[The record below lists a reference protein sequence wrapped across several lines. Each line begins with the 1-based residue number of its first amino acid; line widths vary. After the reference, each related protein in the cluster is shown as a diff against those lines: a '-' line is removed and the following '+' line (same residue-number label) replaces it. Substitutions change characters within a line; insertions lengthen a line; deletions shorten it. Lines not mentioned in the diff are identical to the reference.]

1 MNEFKTIKF
10 RYKIIDKIGVGGSS
24 TVYLARDLKTNEVVA
39 IKILH
44 PNYAQDKK
52 FVQRFIREI
61 KIIMNLK
68 HPNILKLYDYG
79 FVDDI
84 PYYVTEYVQGKT
96 LKDILKE
103 KGRLSIN
110 EAKKI
115 ILDILNVLSYV
126 HKNGIVAHRD
136 IKPGNIMIDKE
147 GNVKLMDFGIAKIEG
162 SSLTQETSFYTP
174 LYASP
179 EQIKGEKV
187 DIRSDIYSLGATF
200 YEMIVGK
207 PPFTGKSALN
217 ITMKQLQ
224 EKPEPISK
232 YVPEIDKN
240 FEDIILKMLEKNPND
255 RFQTPEEVINS
266 LQTGFIDVKPKIE
279 KDKEIIKTVK
289 QPSLS
294 KTNKDIYIALS
305 TIGAIIVIAI
315 LIFALTTPK
324 ENINNFAFLTITSNP
339 TSAEVYIDNLN
350 NFIGYTGLSDYKIK
364 SGKVKIII
372 KKDGFED
379 LEDEINLNPGEI
391 KSLAYNLIPKSKY
404 GFVNISTEPS
414 GATIYLNDTQLDSLS
429 PIENYRLQ
437 VGKYSYKIEKDGYEP
452 STGNFEIKN
461 EGEPVNLKIS
471 LSKKTQ
477 TPVQPIKKE
486 GTLTIT
492 SEPPGATVKIN
503 NVEKGLTPL
512 EINLPP
518 GSYNLKIEK
527 EDYLPRPDS
536 IVLKENS
543 KVEKNYTLHPIP
555 KTSYLTVYSYPTE
568 AQVLLNGKFIGN
580 TPITNY
586 KIEKGEYILEVK
598 KEGYRE
604 YRTKFTV
611 EYGQTKR
618 FSDSDIIKLSP
629 KEKP

>member
-10 RYKIIDKIGVGGSS
+10 RYKIVDKVGIGGSS

-61 KIIMNLK
+61 NIIMNLK

-79 FVDDI
+79 FVDDM
-84 PYYVTEYVQGKT
+84 PYFVTEYIQGKT
-96 LKDILKE
+96 LKEILKE
-103 KGRLSIN
+103 KGRLSVN

-115 ILDILNVLSYV
+115 ILDILNVLSYA

-162 SSLTQETSFYTP
+162 SSLTQDTSFYTP

-217 ITMKQLQ
+217 IITKQLQ

-232 YVPEIDKN
+232 FIPDFDKN
-240 FEDIILKMLEKNPND
+240 LENIIFKMLEKNPKD
-255 RFQTPEEVINS
+255 RFQTPEEIINA
-266 LQTGFIDVKPKIE
+266 LQTGYLDIKPKIE
-279 KDKEIIKTVK
+279 KDKEVIKTIK

-294 KTNKDIYIALS
+294 KTNKNIYIALS
-305 TIGAIIVIAI
+305 TIGAIIVITI

-324 ENINNFAFLTITSNP
+324 SNINNFAFLTITSNP

-350 NFIGYTGLSDYKIK
+350 NFIGYTGLNDYKIK

-404 GFVNISTEPS
+404 GYVNISTEPS
-414 GATIYLNDTQLDSLS
+414 GANIYLNDTQLNRLS
-429 PIENYRLQ
+429 PIENYKLQ

-452 STGNFEIKN
+452 SIGNFEIKN
-461 EGEPVNLKIS
+461 EEETVNLKIS

-486 GTLTIT
+486 GTLIIN
-492 SEPPGATVKIN
+492 SEPSGATVYIN
-503 NVEKGLTPL
+503 NVKKGLTPL
-512 EINLPP
+512 KINLPP

-527 EDYLPRPDS
+527 EDYLPYPDS

-543 KVEKNYTLHPIP
+543 IVEKNFPLHPIP
-555 KTSYLTVYSYPTE
+555 KTSYLTVYSDPTN
-568 AQVLLNGKFIGN
+568 AQVLLNGDFIGY

-586 KIEKGEYILEVK
+586 KIEKGEYSLRVK
-598 KEGYRE
+598 KEGYKE
-604 YRTKFTV
+604 YLTKFTV
-611 EYGQTKR
+611 EYGQTIT
-618 FSDSDIIKLSP
+618 FSDLDIILIP
-629 KEKP
+629 EKP

>member
-10 RYKIIDKIGVGGSS
+10 RYKIVDKVGIGGSS
-24 TVYLARDLKTNEVVA
+24 TVYLARDIKTNEIVA

-44 PNYAQDKK
+44 PNFAQDKK

-61 KIIMNLK
+61 NIIMNLK

-79 FVDDI
+79 FVDDM
-84 PYYVTEYVQGKT
+84 PYFVTEYIQGKT
-96 LKDILKE
+96 LKEILKE
-103 KGRLSIN
+103 KGRLSVD

-115 ILDILNVLSYV
+115 ILDVLNVLSYV

-162 SSLTQETSFYTP
+162 SSLTQDTSFYTP

-179 EQIKGEKV
+179 EQIKGERV

-207 PPFTGKSALN
+207 PPFTGKSSLN
-217 ITMKQLQ
+217 IITKHLQ

-232 YVPEIDKN
+232 FIPDFDKN
-240 FEDIILKMLEKNPND
+240 LENIIFKMLEKNPKD
-255 RFQTPEEVINS
+255 RFQTPEEIINA
-266 LQTGFIDVKPKIE
+266 LQPGYLDARPKIE

-289 QPSLS
+289 QPNLS
-294 KTNKDIYIALS
+294 KTNKDIYIVLS

-324 ENINNFAFLTITSNP
+324 GNVNNFAFLTITSNP

-350 NFIGYTGLSDYKIK
+350 NFVGYTGLNNYKIK

-379 LEDEINLNPGEI
+379 LEDEINLNPGET

-404 GFVNISTEPS
+404 GYVNISTEPS
-414 GATIYLNDTQLDSLS
+414 DATIYLNDTQLNSLS
-429 PIENYRLQ
+429 PIENYKLQ
-437 VGKYSYKIEKDGYEP
+437 VGKYSYRIEKDGYEP
-452 STGNFEIKN
+452 SIGNFEIKG
-461 EGEPVNLKIS
+461 EGETVNLKIS

-477 TPVQPIKKE
+477 TPAQPIKKE
-486 GTLTIT
+486 GTLIIK
-492 SEPPGATVKIN
+492 SNPSGATVYIN
-503 NVEKGLTPL
+503 NDKKGLTPL
-512 EINLPP
+512 KISLSP

-527 EDYLPRPDS
+527 EDYLTYTDS
-536 IVLKENS
+536 IVLKENATI
-543 KVEKNYTLHPIP
+543 EKDYSLHPIP
-555 KTSYLTVYSYPTE
+555 KTSYLTVYSDPTD
-568 AQVLLNGKFIGN
+568 AQVFLNDKPIGN

-586 KIEKGEYILEVK
+586 KIEKGEYSLRVK
-598 KEGYRE
+598 KEGYKE
-604 YRTKFTV
+604 YLTKFTV
-611 EYGQTKR
+611 EYGQTIT
-618 FSDSDIIKLSP
+618 FSDLDIILIP
-629 KEKP
+629 EKP

>member
-1 MNEFKTIKF
+1 
-10 RYKIIDKIGVGGSS
+10 
-24 TVYLARDLKTNEVVA
+24 
-39 IKILH
+39 
-44 PNYAQDKK
+44 
-52 FVQRFIREI
+52 
-61 KIIMNLK
+61 
-68 HPNILKLYDYG
+68 
-79 FVDDI
+79 
-84 PYYVTEYVQGKT
+84 
-96 LKDILKE
+96 
-103 KGRLSIN
+103 
-110 EAKKI
+110 
-115 ILDILNVLSYV
+115 
-126 HKNGIVAHRD
+126 
-136 IKPGNIMIDKE
+136 
-147 GNVKLMDFGIAKIEG
+147 
-162 SSLTQETSFYTP
+162 
-174 LYASP
+174 
-179 EQIKGEKV
+179 
-187 DIRSDIYSLGATF
+187 LGATF

-305 TIGAIIVIAI
+305 TIGAIIVIVI
-315 LIFALTTPK
+315 LIFVLTTPK

-486 GTLTIT
+486 GTLIIN

-503 NVEKGLTPL
+503 NVIKGLTPL
-512 EINLPP
+512 KINLPP

-527 EDYLPRPDS
+527 EDYLPWNYS

-543 KVEKNYTLHPIP
+543 KVEKNFPLQPIP
-555 KTSYLTVYSYPTE
+555 KTSYLTVYSDPTD
-568 AQVLLNGKFIGN
+568 AQVFLNGKSIGN

-611 EYGQTKR
+611 EYGQTIT
-618 FSDSDIIKLSP
+618 FSDLDIILN